1 MTSKVRNV
9 WGGGGCFLAKAAG
22 VAASVALA
30 LGIGIATP
38 CTAQA
43 IDLAAPEHSKT
54 ISSNDDGTYTLSLD
68 VTGRKGSQ
76 SETVTQK
83 TDIVLVMDTSGSMDF
98 RMDKDKDARPGESR
112 LDYAKTAAN
121 DLVNSVVKDG
131 NDDVRVAVVS
141 FSNDAQTVVGYTSDK
156 GELRR
161 GIDALGA
168 DDGTNWEAGLAA
180 ANGLTARDGAK
191 KYIVF
196 LSDGEPTYRYE
207 TVEYWFFGWHTKT
220 VVAGSGRY
228 YEQAN
233 FDHAVTEAKKRGN
246 ATLFSVAVGSTQK
259 VSERMSSFQK
269 EATGSANGCY
279 SATTP
284 EALRKAFASITQT
297 ITQSAQY
304 TNVTMTDVLTDY
316 VDFVGADGNVRVSA
330 RDAEGNEVSLSP
342 SDYEV
347 SVDAA
352 TKRATLRFRQGQ
364 NGQAGFVLGEDV
376 TYTLSFDV
384 ELTQAAYDA
393 AAAAGKTTTLP
404 TNSEGKL
411 SYSVVNDNGAAQTVV
426 AGTDQS
432 YQPQSVDVPVNV
444 VSIQKTWVGGTVRPS
459 SLTVDLLRNG
469 QKYKTVV
476 LDASAGYKADVV
488 VPAGIGDSVW
498 RVSEADVPPG
508 YKPTYGDDVTNSG
521 TLSITNTYSVTPVRV
536 NGKESLSGHK
546 TLTGRDLQA
555 GEFRFQ
561 LKDAQG
567 KEVSTVTNDEKGNFA
582 FDDLVFDAA
591 GTYSYTVSEDTSL
604 LPDYIS
610 PVTTGPKSVTIVVTD
625 NGDGTLAADVHKDA
639 LEFEN
644 SYKAKAAT
652 VQLSFVKKLSGR
664 PTALEAGE
672 FRFQL
677 KDAQGN
683 VAATVSNDAAG
694 NVTFPSMA
702 FDEAGTY
709 VYKVS
714 EVAGSAAGVSYDA
727 GVRTVTIKVTDEGQ
741 GVLAA
746 ETSVDGDTTFANTY
760 KAAPVSYA
768 VTQDVKVSKTLTG
781 RAFKAGEFDFEL
793 VEDDN
798 VVATAANDAEGNV
811 RFDTITYDE
820 PGTHNY
826 VVREV
831 NGGLAGVTYDSSE
844 HVVTVVVTDDGSGKL
859 SAKATSADGQIV
871 FKNAYSAAPTSIT
884 FGGTKVLTGA
894 ELAAGQFAF
903 QLKDAQGNVVATA
916 TNAADGSLVFEPVSL
931 DAAGEYHLT
940 LSEVND
946 AQDNVTYDD
955 HVYQLDVT
963 VDDDGEGSLYVASY
977 TVDGGTDLPVFE
989 NAYVAPEAPSE
1000 PAAPQAPA
1008 AVPNTG
1014 DATSPVL
1021 PLAIGACALAAACAA
1036 LLLVRRN
1043 NR

>member
-9 WGGGGCFLAKAAG
+9 SGGGCFLVKAAG
-22 VAASVALA
+22 VVASVALA
-30 LGIGIATP
+30 LGIGLATP

-98 RMDKDKDARPGESR
+98 RMDKDKNAQPGESR

-121 DLVNSVVKDG
+121 DLVNSAVKNG
-131 NDDVRVAVVS
+131 NDVRVAVVS
-141 FSNDAQTVVGYTSDK
+141 FNKDAKTVVGYTSDK

-161 GIDALGA
+161 GIDGLWA
-168 DDGTNWEAGLAA
+168 DGGTNWEAGLAA

-207 TVEYWFFGWHTKT
+207 KHSFLGYSWTE
-220 VVAGSGRY
+220 VAGNGRY

-233 FDHAVTEAKKRGN
+233 FDHAVAEAKKRGN

-269 EATGSANGCY
+269 EATGSTDGCY

-284 EALRKAFASITQT
+284 EALRQAFASITQT

-304 TNVTMTDVLTDY
+304 TNVTITDALTDY

-384 ELTQAAYDA
+384 KLTQAAYDA

-404 TNSEGKL
+404 TNAEGKL
-411 SYSVVNDNGAAQTVV
+411 SYSVVNDNGTTQTVV
-426 AGTDQS
+426 AGADQS

-444 VSIQKTWVGGTVRPS
+444 VSIQKTWVGGTVRPD
-459 SLTVDLLRNG
+459 SLAVELLRDG
-469 QKYKTVV
+469 QTYKTVA
-476 LDASAGYKADVV
+476 LDAAAGYKADVV
-488 VPAGIGDSVW
+488 VPAGVGDSVW
-498 RVSEADVPPG
+498 SVSEAKVPAG
-508 YKPTYGDDVTNSG
+508 YTPTYGDAVTNSG
-521 TLSITNTYSVTPVRV
+521 TLSITNTYSVSPVKV
-536 NGKESLSGHK
+536 SLSGHK
-546 TLTGRDLQA
+546 TLTGRVLKA
-555 GEFRFQ
+555 GEFSFQ
-561 LKDAQG
+561 LKDAQNNV
-567 KEVSTVTNDEKGNFA
+567 VSTATNDAAGNFA
-582 FDDLVFDAA
+582 FNDLTFDAA
-591 GTYSYTVSEDTSL
+591 GTYSYTVTEDTSN
-604 LPDYIS
+604 LPAGVS
-610 PVTTGPKSVTIVVTD
+610 AVTAGPKSVTIVVTD
-625 NGDGTLAADVHKDA
+625 NGDGTLSADVHKDA

-644 SYKAKAAT
+644 SYEAGAAM
-652 VQLSFVKKLSGR
+652 VQLSFAKTLSDR
-664 PTALEAGE
+664 PTALAAGE
-672 FRFQL
+672 FQFQL
-677 KDAQGN
+677 KDDQGKV
-683 VAATVSNDAAG
+683 VATASNDAAG
-694 NVTFPSMA
+694 NVTFPRMA
-702 FDEAGTY
+702 FGEAGTY
-709 VYKVS
+709 TYEVS
-714 EVAGSAAGVSYDA
+714 EVVGSAAGVTYDA
-727 GVRTVTIKVTDEGQ
+727 GVRKVTIKVADDGK
-741 GVLAA
+741 GYLVA
-746 ETSVDGDTTFANTY
+746 ETSVDGDTTFTNTY
-760 KAAPVSYA
+760 KAESVSYS
-768 VTQDVKVSKTLTG
+768 VSQDVKVSKTLTG
-781 RAFKAGEFDFEL
+781 RDLGAGEFDFEL
-793 VEDDN
+793 VEN
-798 VVATAANDAEGNV
+798 GKVVATAHNDAKGKVN
-811 RFDTITYDE
+811 FDALEYDE
-820 PGTHNY
+820 AGTHTY
-826 VVREV
+826 VVREAK
-831 NGGLAGVTYDSSE
+831 GSLDGVTYDASE
-844 HVVTVVVTDDGSGKL
+844 YVVTVSVTDDGSGRL

-963 VDDDGEGSLYVASY
+963 VADDGEGSLYVASY

-1014 DATSPVL
+1014 DATSPAL

-1036 LLLVRRN
+1036 FLLVRRN

>member
-1 MTSKVRNV
+1 M
-9 WGGGGCFLAKAAG
+9 
-22 VAASVALA
+22 
-30 LGIGIATP
+30 
-38 CTAQA
+38 
-43 IDLAAPEHSKT
+43 
-54 ISSNDDGTYTLSLD
+54 
-68 VTGRKGSQ
+68 
-76 SETVTQK
+76 TQK

-121 DLVNSVVKDG
+121 DLVNSVVKNG
-131 NDDVRVAVVS
+131 NDVRVAVVS
-141 FSNDAQTVVGYTSDK
+141 FNKDAKTVVGYTSDK

-161 GIDALGA
+161 GIDGLWA
-168 DDGTNWEAGLAA
+168 DGGTNWEAGLAA

-207 TVEYWFFGWHTKT
+207 KHSFLGYSWTE
-220 VVAGSGRY
+220 VAGNGRY

-233 FDHAVTEAKKRGN
+233 FDHAVAEAKKRGN

-269 EATGSANGCY
+269 EATGSTDGCY

-284 EALRKAFASITQT
+284 EALKQAFASITQT

-304 TNVTMTDVLTDY
+304 TNVTITDALTDY

-364 NGQAGFVLGEDV
+364 NGQAGFILGEDV

-384 ELTQAAYDA
+384 ELTQAAYNA
-393 AAAAGKTTTLP
+393 AADAGKTTTLP

-411 SYSVVNDNGAAQTVV
+411 SYSVINDNGTTQTVV
-426 AGTDQS
+426 AGADQS

-444 VSIQKTWVGGTVRPS
+444 VSIQKTWVGGTVRPD
-459 SLTVDLLRNG
+459 SLSVELLRDG
-469 QKYKTVV
+469 QTYKTVK
-476 LDASAGYKADVV
+476 LDAAAGYKADVV

-498 RVSEADVPPG
+498 SVSEANVPAG
-508 YKPTYGDDVTNSG
+508 YTPTYGDAVTNSG
-521 TLSITNTYSVTPVRV
+521 TLSITNTYSVSPVKV
-536 NGKESLSGHK
+536 SLSGHK
-546 TLTGRDLQA
+546 TLTGRGLKA
-555 GEFRFQ
+555 GEFNFQ
-561 LKDAQG
+561 LKDAQE
-567 KEVSTVTNDEKGNFA
+567 KVVCTATNEANGSFA
-582 FDDLVFDAA
+582 FDDLTFDAA
-591 GTYSYTVSEDTSL
+591 GTYSYTVTEDTSN
-604 LPDYIS
+604 LPAGVS
-610 PVTTGPKSVTIVVTD
+610 PVTEGPKSVTIVVTD
-625 NGDGTLAADVHKDA
+625 NGDGTLSADVRKDA

-644 SYKAKAAT
+644 SYEAGAAM
-652 VQLSFVKKLSGR
+652 VQLSFAKKLSGR
-664 PTALEAGE
+664 PTALAAGE
-672 FRFQL
+672 FQFQL
-677 KDAQGN
+677 KDEQGN
-683 VAATVSNDAAG
+683 VVATASNDAAG
-694 NVTFPSMA
+694 TVTFPRMA
-702 FDEAGTY
+702 FGEAGTY

-714 EVAGSAAGVSYDA
+714 EVVGSAAGITYDA
-727 GVRTVTIKVTDEGQ
+727 DVRKVTIKVTDDGQ
-741 GVLAA
+741 GSLVA
-746 ETSVDGDTTFANTY
+746 ETSVDGKTTFANTY
-760 KAAPVSYA
+760 KAASVSYD

-781 RAFKAGEFDFEL
+781 RDLRAGEFEFEL
-793 VEDDN
+793 VEN
-798 VVATAANDAEGNV
+798 GKVVATASNDAKGNV
-811 RFDTITYDE
+811 SFGALTYDE
-820 PGTHNY
+820 AGTHTY
-826 VVREV
+826 VVREAK
-831 NGGLAGVTYDSSE
+831 GSLGGVTYDASE
-844 HVVTVVVTDDGSGKL
+844 YVVTVSVTDDGSGRL
-859 SAKATSADGQIV
+859 SAKATSADGKIV

-963 VDDDGEGSLYVASY
+963 VADDGEGSLYVASY

-1036 LLLVRRN
+1036 FLLVRRN

>member
-9 WGGGGCFLAKAAG
+9 SGGGRFLVKAAG

-30 LGIGIATP
+30 LGIGLATP

-54 ISSNDDGTYTLSLD
+54 ISSNNDGTYTLSLD

-112 LDYAKTAAN
+112 LDYAKSAAN
-121 DLVNSVVKDG
+121 DLVNSVVKNG
-131 NDDVRVAVVS
+131 NDVRVAVVS
-141 FSNDAQTVVGYTSDK
+141 FNKDAKTVVGYTSDK

-161 GIDALGA
+161 GIDGLWA
-168 DDGTNWEAGLAA
+168 DGGTNWEAGLAA

-207 TVEYWFFGWHTKT
+207 KRSFLGFSWTE
-220 VVAGSGRY
+220 VAGNGRY

-269 EATGSANGCY
+269 EATGSTDGCY

-284 EALRKAFASITQT
+284 EALRQAFASITQT

-304 TNVTMTDVLTDY
+304 TNVTITDALTDY

-411 SYSVVNDNGAAQTVV
+411 SYSVVNDNGTTQTVV
-426 AGTDQS
+426 AGADQS

-444 VSIQKTWVGGTVRPS
+444 VSIQKTWVGGTVRPD
-459 SLTVDLLRNG
+459 SLAVDLLRDG
-469 QKYKTVV
+469 QSYKTVT
-476 LDASAGYKADVV
+476 LDAAAGYKADVV

-498 RVSEADVPPG
+498 RVSEANVPAG
-508 YKPTYGDDVTNSG
+508 YTPTYGDPVTNSG
-521 TLSITNTYSVTPVRV
+521 TLSITNTYSVSPVTV
-536 NGKESLSGHK
+536 YGKESLSGRK
-546 TLTGRDLQA
+546 TLTGRDLKA
-555 GEFRFQ
+555 GEFSFQ
-561 LKDAQG
+561 LKDAQN
-567 KEVSTVTNDEKGNFA
+567 KVVSTATNDADGNFH
-582 FDDLVFDAA
+582 FDDLTFDEP
-591 GTYSYTVSEDTSL
+591 GTYTYTVSEDTSS
-604 LPDYIS
+604 LPAGVS
-610 PVTTGPKSVTIVVTD
+610 PVTEGPKSVTIVVTD
-625 NGDGTLAADVHKDA
+625 NGDGTLSADVRKDA

-644 SYKAKAAT
+644 SYEAGAAM
-652 VQLSFVKKLSGR
+652 VQLSFAKTLSGR
-664 PTALEAGE
+664 PTALTDGE
-672 FRFQL
+672 FQFQL
-677 KDAQGN
+677 KDEQDN
-683 VAATVSNDAAG
+683 VVATASNDAAG
-694 NVTFPSMA
+694 TVTFPRMA
-702 FDEAGTY
+702 FGKAGTY
-709 VYKVS
+709 TYKVS
-714 EVAGSAAGVSYDA
+714 EVVGSAAGITYDA
-727 GVRTVTIKVTDEGQ
+727 DVRKVTIKVADDGEGYL
-741 GVLAA
+741 VA
-746 ETSVDGDTTFANTY
+746 ETSVEGDTTFANTY
-760 KAAPVSYA
+760 KAAPVPYG

-781 RAFKAGEFDFEL
+781 RDLRAGEFEFEL
-793 VEDDN
+793 VENGN
-798 VVATAANDAEGNV
+798 VVATAPNDAEGNV
-811 RFDTITYDE
+811 NFDALEYDE
-820 PGTHNY
+820 AGTHTY
-826 VVREV
+826 VVREAK
-831 NGGLAGVTYDSSE
+831 GSLGGVTYDASE
-844 HVVTVVVTDDGSGKL
+844 HVVTVSVTDDGSGRL

-963 VDDDGEGSLYVASY
+963 VADDGEGNLYVASY

-989 NAYVAPEAPSE
+989 NAYVTPEAPSE

-1014 DATSPVL
+1014 DATSPAL
-1021 PLAIGACALAAACAA
+1021 PLAIGACALAVACAA

-1043 NR
+1043 NS

>member
-9 WGGGGCFLAKAAG
+9 SGGGCFLVKAAG
-22 VAASVALA
+22 VVASVALA
-30 LGIGIATP
+30 LGIGLATP

-98 RMDKDKDARPGESR
+98 RMDKDKNARPGESR

-121 DLVNSVVKDG
+121 DLVNSVVKNG
-131 NDDVRVAVVS
+131 NDVRVAVVS
-141 FSNDAQTVVGYTSDK
+141 FNKDAKTVVGYTSDK

-161 GIDALGA
+161 GIDGLWA
-168 DDGTNWEAGLAA
+168 DGGTNWEAGLAA

-207 TVEYWFFGWHTKT
+207 KHSFLGYSWTE
-220 VVAGSGRY
+220 VAGNGRY

-233 FDHAVTEAKKRGN
+233 FDHAVAEAKKRGN

-269 EATGSANGCY
+269 EATGSTDGCY

-284 EALRKAFASITQT
+284 EALRQAFASITQT

-304 TNVTMTDVLTDY
+304 TNVTITDALTDY

-384 ELTQAAYDA
+384 ELTQAAYNA

-411 SYSVVNDNGAAQTVV
+411 SYSVVNDNGTTQTVV
-426 AGTDQS
+426 AGADQS

-444 VSIQKTWVGGTVRPS
+444 VSIQKTWVGGTVRPD
-459 SLTVDLLRNG
+459 SLSVHLLCNNRE
-469 QKYKTVV
+469 YRVV
-476 LDASAGYKADVV
+476 TLDAAAGYKADVV
-488 VPAGIGDSVW
+488 VPAGVGDSVW
-498 RVSEADVPPG
+498 SVSEDNVPAG
-508 YKPTYGDDVTNSG
+508 YTPTYGDPVINSG
-521 TLSITNTYSVTPVRV
+521 TLSITNTYSVSPVKV
-536 NGKESLSGHK
+536 SLSGHK
-546 TLTGRDLQA
+546 TLTGRALNV
-555 GEFRFQ
+555 GEFSFQ
-561 LKDAQG
+561 LKDAQN
-567 KEVSTVTNDEKGNFA
+567 KVVSTATNDANGYFA
-582 FDDLVFDAA
+582 FNDLTFDAA
-591 GTYSYTVSEDTSL
+591 GTYSYTVTEDTSN
-604 LPDYIS
+604 LPAGVS
-610 PVTTGPKSVTIVVTD
+610 PVTEGPKSVTIVVTD
-625 NGDGTLAADVHKDA
+625 NGDGTLSADVHKDA

-644 SYKAKAAT
+644 SYEAGAAM
-652 VQLSFVKKLSGR
+652 VQLSFAKTLSGR
-664 PTALEAGE
+664 PTALTDGE
-672 FRFQL
+672 FQFQL
-677 KDAQGN
+677 KDEQDN
-683 VAATVSNDAAG
+683 VVATASNDAAG
-694 NVTFPSMA
+694 TVTFPRMA
-702 FDEAGTY
+702 FGKAGTY
-709 VYKVS
+709 TYKVS
-714 EVAGSAAGVSYDA
+714 ELVGSAAGITYDA
-727 GVRTVTIKVTDEGQ
+727 DVRTVTIKVTDDGK
-741 GVLAA
+741 GYLVA
-746 ETSVDGDTTFANTY
+746 ETSVDGDTTFTNTY
-760 KAAPVSYA
+760 KAESVSYS
-768 VTQDVKVSKTLTG
+768 VSQDVKVSKTLTG
-781 RAFKAGEFDFEL
+781 RDLGAGEFEFEL
-793 VEDDN
+793 VENGN
-798 VVATAANDAEGNV
+798 VVATASNDAKGNV
-811 RFDTITYDE
+811 SFDALEYDE
-820 PGTHNY
+820 AGTHTY
-826 VVREV
+826 VVREAK
-831 NGGLAGVTYDSSE
+831 GSLRGVTYDSSE
-844 HVVTVVVTDDGSGKL
+844 YVVTVSVTDDGSGRL

-963 VDDDGEGSLYVASY
+963 VADDGEGSLYVASY

-1021 PLAIGACALAAACAA
+1021 PLAIGTCALAAACAA